1 MLQYFETVI
10 ISTVSII
17 LILKTMKMLLYIVQ
31 IKSKEKNLRK
41 DR

>member
-1 MLQYFETVI
+1 MLPYFETVI

>member
-1 MLQYFETVI
+1 MLQYFEIVI

-31 IKSKEKNLRK
+31 IKSKEKNLRN

>member
-1 MLQYFETVI
+1 MLQYFEIVI

>member
-41 DR
+41 NR